1 MIDRTQIADLI
12 ERYFTFLHTGD
23 ADLIPDLFLAE
34 CQLITPGAE
43 GSITHLDLPA
53 YTALVRSRPSPR
65 SAGYPR
71 FGRLLLLDL
80 TGETLALAKVS
91 CAVQPRYFT
100 DYLTLVKK
108 GGDWK
113 IAAKVYVQDCVEA

>member
-1 MIDRTQIADLI
+1 MNDRKQIADLI
-12 ERYFTFLHTGD
+12 ELYFTFLHTGD
-23 ADLIPDLFLAE
+23 AELIPDLFLAE
-34 CQLITPGAE
+34 CHLITSGPD
-43 GSITHLDLPA
+43 GSISHLDVPA
-53 YTALVRSRPSPR
+53 YTALVRSRPSPQ

-71 FGRLLLLDL
+71 VGRLLLVDQSC
-80 TGETLALAKVS
+80 EDMALAKVS

-113 IAAKVYVQDCVEA
+113 IAAKVYVQDRVEA